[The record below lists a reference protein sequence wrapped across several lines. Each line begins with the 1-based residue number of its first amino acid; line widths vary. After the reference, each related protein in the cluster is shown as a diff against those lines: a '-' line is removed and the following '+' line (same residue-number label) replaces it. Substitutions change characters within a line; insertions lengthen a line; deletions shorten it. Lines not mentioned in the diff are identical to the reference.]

1 MFNYQY
7 PVPILLSDMTKFE
20 ITFEI
25 RKQKLKLKDVIN
37 LLWNYYSIIININYY
52 TNATTYW

>member
-7 PVPILLSDMTKFE
+7 PVPILISDMTKFE

-37 LLWNYYSIIININYY
+37 LLWNYYAIIININYY
-52 TNATTYW
+52 TNATTY